1 MAAARKAGSLIPSW
15 PPVFSSSLPDAQYD
29 ETLKDI
35 RKNETEPFKGHNLL
49 HKFMSNLIHSNF
61 HHFNDEVFCKLL
73 EGRTLRFI
81 VHLKDYVLN
90 Q

>member
-1 MAAARKAGSLIPSW
+1 MVSSAMAAARKTGSLIPSW

-49 HKFMSNLIHSNF
+49 HKFMSNLIQIFTILTMRYFVNYWKG
-61 HHFNDEVFCKLL
+61 EL
-73 EGRTLRFI
+73 
-81 VHLKDYVLN
+81 
-90 Q
+90 